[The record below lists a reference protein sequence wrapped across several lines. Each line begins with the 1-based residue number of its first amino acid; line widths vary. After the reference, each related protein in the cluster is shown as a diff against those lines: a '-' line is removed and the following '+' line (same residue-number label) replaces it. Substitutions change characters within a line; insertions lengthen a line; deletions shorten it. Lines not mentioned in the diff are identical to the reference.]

1 MLGLSLVVCLVG
13 GLLDVRSDCD
23 TGAGV
28 GDGDAKTAT
37 GVAGVDDVD
46 CVTDDAGDDVGSGV
60 GSDAGFGAG
69 SGAGFGKGASVGT
82 SADCDAAASG
92 GGASHFP
99 RKATGTMLGGRETRS
114 KLSMPGFRIACSAPS
129 GQVIVTL

>member
-23 TGAGV
+23 TIAGV
-28 GDGDAKTAT
+28 GDGDAKIAT

-46 CVTDDAGDDVGSGV
+46 CVSDDAGDDVGSE
-60 GSDAGFGAG
+60 AGFGAG
-69 SGAGFGKGASVGT
+69 SGAGFGKGAGVGT
-82 SADCDAAASG
+82 GADCDAAASG